1 MKKYKKLITWV
12 ALIICAYLLFSF
24 LISSGILNRYYS
36 RILVSC
42 CISVILAVSLNLIT
56 GFTGQL
62 SLGHSG
68 FMAIGAYTSAYLST
82 TTNIP
87 FIISII
93 IGALFATII
102 GFLVGLPTLKLKGDY
117 FAIATLGICEIIRVL
132 ITNIDALGGA
142 RGLSGIPRE
151 TNFTLVYFAMVLT
164 IVIIANIIHSSKGRS
179 MIAIREN
186 EIAAEAMGVNTTKYK
201 IMAFLVSVF
210 FAGIAGGLFAHHNGF
225 IQPTAFNFLK
235 SIEILTFVVLGG
247 MGSLSGSII
256 AAIVL
261 TILPEA
267 LRSFADLRM
276 IFYSLALIIVMIFRP
291 KGLFGNMEI
300 TDVLKKFKKKSK
312 TKEV

>member
-12 ALIICAYLLFSF
+12 ALIICVYLLFSV
-24 LISSGILNRYYS
+24 LMYSGVLNRYYS
-36 RILVSC
+36 RILVTC
-42 CISVILAVSLNLIT
+42 CINVILAVSLNLIT

-87 FIISII
+87 FIVSII
-93 IGALFATII
+93 IGALFATVI
-102 GFLVGLPTLKLKGDY
+102 GFIVGLPTLKLKGDY

-151 TNFTLVYFAMVLT
+151 TNFTLVYFTMVLT
-164 IVIIANIIHSSKGRS
+164 IMVIANIIHSSKGRS

-247 MGSLSGSII
+247 MGSISGSII

-312 TKEV
+312 VKED

>member
-1 MKKYKKLITWV
+1 MKKYKNLLTWV
-12 ALIICAYLLFSF
+12 ALIVAMYILLS
-24 LISSGILNRYYS
+24 LLMYSGVLNRYYS
-36 RILVSC
+36 RILVTC
-42 CISVILAVSLNLIT
+42 CINVILAVSLNLIT

-87 FIISII
+87 FLVSIL
-93 IGALFATII
+93 IGALLATVI
-102 GFLVGLPTLKLKGDY
+102 GFIVGLPTLKLKGDY

-132 ITNIDALGGA
+132 ITNINALGGA
-142 RGLSGIPRE
+142 RGLSSITRE
-151 TNFTLVYFAMVLT
+151 TNFTLVYFTMTLT
-164 IVIIANIIHSSKGRS
+164 IIIIANILRSSKGRS
-179 MIAIREN
+179 MVAIREN

-210 FAGIAGGLFAHHNGF
+210 FAGIAGGLLAHQNGF

-247 MGSLSGSII
+247 MGSISGSVI
-256 AAIVL
+256 AAVVL

-267 LRSFADLRM
+267 LRSFSDLRM

-291 KGLFGNMEI
+291 KGLFGNLEI
-300 TDVLKKFKKKSK
+300 TDIIKKFKNKSK
-312 TKEV
+312 AKGD